1 MSPED
6 SAIDIL
12 RKYYGALSQSLHH
25 PTNVAQLLCEE
36 KIISNAMLSHVKDS
50 GRSQSEIKGVLLKA
64 VRNAVHINH
73 CSLEVFARILKS
85 SSENA
90 QTGDDIFNDYG

>member
-6 SAIDIL
+6 NAIDIL
-12 RKYYGALSQSLHH
+12 RKYYGVLSQSLHH

-36 KIISNAMLSHVKDS
+36 KIISDAMLSHVKDN

-64 VRNAVHINH
+64 IRNAVHINH
-73 CSLEVFARILKS
+73 RSLEVFARILKS
-85 SSENA
+85 SSENT